1 MEIGSIIG
9 LVVGFLIF
17 LFALLL
23 QVEFNFALLIA
34 AYIDLVSFLIVI
46 GGTFFT
52 AFLAFPLDR
61 VMRAIK
67 ASGVIFKAFKA
78 NPKRS
83 ISEIIELANLARREG
98 ILALEERASTMEDPF
113 LKKGLMLIVDGTDPE
128 LVRSILET
136 EMTHIETRHNNARLV
151 WDYFGAQAP
160 AWGMVGTLLGLVAML
175 LNLDDA
181 DAIGPA
187 MAVALLTTLYGAFIA
202 NLIAIPISRKLKYYN
217 NEEMVM
223 KEILV
228 EGMLS
233 IQAGENP
240 RIIEE
245 KLKSFLAPEL
255 RVGDSN
261 INDEVGE

>member
-1 MEIGSIIG
+1 MELGSIIG
-9 LVVGFLIF
+9 LIAGILIF
-17 LFALLL
+17 ILAMLL
-23 QVEFNFALLIA
+23 QVEFNIA
-34 AYIDLVSFLIVI
+34 MLTTAYVDLVSFLIVI
-46 GGTFFT
+46 GGTTFT

-61 VMRAIK
+61 VVKGIK
-67 ASGVIFKAFKA
+67 SSGVIFKALKV

-98 ILALEERASTMEDPF
+98 ILALEEKASTMDDPF

-136 EMTHIETRHNNARLV
+136 EMTHIETRHTNTRLV
-151 WDYFGAQAP
+151 WDYFGSQAP
-160 AWGMVGTLLGLVAML
+160 AWGMIGTFVGLVAML
-175 LNLDDA
+175 LNLEDPDSL
-181 DAIGPA
+181 GPA
-187 MAVALLTTLYGAFIA
+187 MAVALLTTLYGSLVA
-202 NLIAIPISRKLKYYN
+202 NLVAIPISRKLKYYN

-255 RVGDSN
+255 RVESRSLD
-261 INDEVGE
+261 DEVGD